1 MEFNGIKH
9 STNGIDGFERRLSE
23 RASAIDELMELVKS
37 IGGELVCLMVA
48 FVFFFF
54 GGLWAGWP
62 AKGSAKRSEH
72 QQTNN
77 PASNEGRK
85 NQFVSEMNLW
95 NENEFELRV
104 DEINKAN
111 QMNANGKDE

>member
-37 IGGELVCLMVA
+37 IGGELVC
-48 FVFFFF
+48 
-54 GGLWAGWP
+54 
-62 AKGSAKRSEH
+62 E
-72 QQTNN
+72 
-77 PASNEGRK
+77 
-85 NQFVSEMNLW
+85 W
-95 NENEFELRV
+95 NESLEWNEFELRV

-111 QMNANGKDE
+111 QMNANGKDEWNAALNQLINHL